1 MISYQIKTDGRFFC
15 IFSSLALIHQ
25 PRNIF
30 IPATCYSDTI
40 VFLDKPGWTT
50 FHHLGPSH
58 CSSPSSWMEELV
70 FFKLNYPS
78 KGKKCTQSSQ
88 VDGLVSFPLSP
99 PPQAATILTLLETL
113 VIQDGLNFQL
123 FLIILLGGRVRVFSP
138 CNTSLNIR
146 SKCFIDIC
154 LQLI

>member
-70 FFKLNYPS
+70 FFKLNSPS
-78 KGKKCTQSSQ
+78 KGKKVYTIQPGGWFG
-88 VDGLVSFPLSP
+88 VFFPLTSSP
-99 PPQAATILTLLETL
+99 SSHYSDTIGNLGDPGRTKLSIVPHNL
-113 VIQDGLNFQL
+113 VGWK
-123 FLIILLGGRVRVFSP
+123 S
-138 CNTSLNIR
+138 
-146 SKCFIDIC
+146 
-154 LQLI
+154 

>member
-1 MISYQIKTDGRFFC
+1 MKCNRYDTEISVKEFCLLHYSLVIWGTCQTKRMIRIVTFVNLRGNTLKWMFYPTKFSIKR
-15 IFSSLALIHQ
+15 
-25 PRNIF
+25 
-30 IPATCYSDTI
+30 
-40 VFLDKPGWTT
+40 
-50 FHHLGPSH
+50 
-58 CSSPSSWMEELV
+58 E
-70 FFKLNYPS
+70 
-78 KGKKCTQSSQ
+78 KKCTQSSQ
-88 VDGLVSFPLSP
+88 VDGLVSFSLSP

-146 SKCFIDIC
+146 SKCLIDIC